1 MPDRTDKG
9 KLSRLPPNM
18 LAGASAFMLAFVS
31 TELRRRRFDEL
42 ASVKIDASSVSML
55 FAVAD

>member
-1 MPDRTDKG
+1 
-9 KLSRLPPNM
+9 M

-42 ASVKIDASSVSML
+42 ASVRIDASSVSML